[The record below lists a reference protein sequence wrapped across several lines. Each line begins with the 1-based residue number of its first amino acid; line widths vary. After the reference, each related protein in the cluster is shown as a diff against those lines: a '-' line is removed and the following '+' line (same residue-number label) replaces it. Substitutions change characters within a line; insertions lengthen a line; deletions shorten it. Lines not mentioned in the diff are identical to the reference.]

1 MGRTFTNWFIGWKK
15 FSLKEKAK
23 SMNLN
28 LIFKN
33 KRIEELTYDSV
44 VFEKPM
50 SNLVDFDYKK
60 ILQPPPSNTS
70 KIVQKELRIIYEQTS
85 RRTNDDYDLIFRI
98 DADIDSFYVRLLKS
112 YKLEY
117 PERYINLFYDIV
129 EPILLNTK
137 SYWNRPRPVQLA
149 KLYNIDIE
157 KIVTDTIHTASYPS
171 GHTVYSRLVR
181 NILADLYPSLSKNFD
196 MIVEQTA
203 EARVKQGVHYPSDN
217 KASFVFADYV
227 YQKLKNMIKKDG

>member
-1 MGRTFTNWFIGWKK
+1 
-15 FSLKEKAK
+15 
-23 SMNLN
+23 MNLN
-28 LIFKN
+28 LLL
-33 KRIEELTYDSV
+33 KRKKIEELSYDTV
-44 VFEKPM
+44 ITERPM
-50 SNLVDFDYKK
+50 SDLVNFDYKK

-137 SYWNRPRPVQLA
+137 SYWNRPRPIQLA
-149 KLYNIDIE
+149 KFYNIDIE
-157 KIVTDTIHTASYPS
+157 QITTDTIHTAAYPS
-171 GHTVYSRLVR
+171 GHTVYSRIVR
-181 NILADLYPSLSKNFD
+181 NILVDLYPNLSKNLD
-196 MIVEQTA
+196 IIVEKTA
-203 EARVKQGVHYPSDN
+203 EARIKQGVHYPSDN
-217 KASFVFADYV
+217 VASFVFADYV
-227 YQKLKNMIKKDG
+227 YDKLQPKLRKYYG